1 MQTLIN
7 NLFYGGLNKETLND
21 IKESIRNHNRQASL
35 TFSLAAA
42 FYLFLMILMQY
53 SKAHHFNGLCKL
65 YTFYMGI
72 FLIIA
77 LLLGIIPKHSQSSV
91 MPLTY
96 LFMISLYITLIRISM
111 TRANELAISFIIVLV
126 AMPTIISDVPIRL
139 ITLTI
144 GASVAY
150 LISAY
155 LFKESQVALEDFWN
169 IVTFTFISITMTY
182 YMMLLRFKSYVE
194 GIKMSFYGENDV
206 LTNIKNRNKYERDL
220 LILQDD
226 PPEVLTCIYVDADG
240 LHTLNNEYG
249 HDEGDR
255 MLQSISDHLRFHFKG
270 NNVYRL
276 GGDEFLV
283 IILNNEI
290 DLYET
295 IMHEIQLDLNQHNWH
310 ISYGISSTN
319 GQYPIKATIKKAEAL
334 MYHYKRSYYR
344 SHKELKQSVRL

>member
-1 MQTLIN
+1 MV
-7 NLFYGGLNKETLND
+7 
-21 IKESIRNHNRQASL
+21 
-35 TFSLAAA
+35 
-42 FYLFLMILMQY
+42 
-53 SKAHHFNGLCKL
+53 
-65 YTFYMGI
+65 I
-72 FLIIA
+72 FFIIA
-77 LLLGIIPKHSQSSV
+77 LSLWIIPKYSQESI

-96 LFMISLYITLIRISM
+96 LFMICVYIALIRISM
-111 TRANELAISFIIVLV
+111 TRPSQLAISFIIVLV

-319 GQYPIKATIKKAEAL
+319 GQYPIKATIKKANN
-334 MYHYKRSYYR
+334 
-344 SHKELKQSVRL
+344 Q

>member
-1 MQTLIN
+1 MQTFIN
-7 NLFYGGLNKETLND
+7 NLLYGGINKESLED
-21 IKESIRNHNRQASL
+21 IKESIRSLNHKSAL
-35 TFSLAAA
+35 TFSLVSAV
-42 FYLFLMILMQY
+42 YLLLMACLQF
-53 SKAHHFNGLCKL
+53 SKTHSIHGLCAL
-65 YTFYMGI
+65 YTFYMVI
-72 FLIIA
+72 FFIIA
-77 LLLGIIPKHSQSSV
+77 LSLWIIPKYSQESI

-96 LFMISLYITLIRISM
+96 LFMICVYIALIRISM
-111 TRANELAISFIIVLV
+111 TRPSQLAISFIIVLV

>member
-1 MQTLIN
+1 MQTFIN
-7 NLFYGGLNKETLND
+7 NLLYGGINKESRED
-21 IKESIRNHNRQASL
+21 IKESIRSHNHKSAL
-35 TFSLAAA
+35 TFSLVSAV
-42 FYLFLMILMQY
+42 YLLLMACLQF
-53 SKAHHFNGLCKL
+53 SKTHSIHGLCAL
-65 YTFYMGI
+65 YTFYMVI
-72 FLIIA
+72 FFIIA
-77 LLLGIIPKHSQSSV
+77 LSLWIIPKYSQESI

-96 LFMISLYITLIRISM
+96 LFMICVYIALIRISM
-111 TRANELAISFIIVLV
+111 TRPSQLAISFIIVLV